1 MDIDKKGQS
10 RAKEITPCSSLS
22 YHMCREFHFGV
33 KWIAFEVACVKKA
46 ERPPRR
52 MAAAFQVDGKT
63 SYRSLF
69 QLMRSPSV
77 VVELETGALW
87 LSFL

>member
-1 MDIDKKGQS
+1 MDIDKKEQI
-10 RAKEITPCSSLS
+10 RAKEVTRCSLLF
-22 YHMCREFHFGV
+22 YPMCKELHFRV
-33 KWIAFEVACVKKA
+33 KWIAFEAARVKNT

-52 MAAAFQVDGKT
+52 MAAGVLVVAEP
-63 SYRSLF
+63 YRSLF